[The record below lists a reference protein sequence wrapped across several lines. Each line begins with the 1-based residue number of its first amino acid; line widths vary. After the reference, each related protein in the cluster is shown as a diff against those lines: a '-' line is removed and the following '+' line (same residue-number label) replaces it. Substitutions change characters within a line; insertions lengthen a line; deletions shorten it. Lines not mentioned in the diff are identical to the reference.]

1 MNHRLVWKTALWAA
15 GLLASATVQ
24 AASMCVFDLVGTT
37 GDAYNFAKDYV
48 LAMQRD
54 NVSIEMRAYTSE
66 ARAVEDYKA
75 GRCDALWATGL
86 RTRPFNTVAGAI
98 DTLGSTTI
106 VRNGAIDINASYE
119 VLRKLVQ
126 TFAADSSQAQALMNQ
141 GKHEIGGLAPIG
153 AAYLITRDRRI
164 DSIEAMKGKRVAAMD
179 YDPAQ
184 AQMIRRI
191 QGVPVST
198 DVTTVV
204 PSLRDARTDVIA
216 LPALAFRPLRVEEAM
231 GPKGGVARFPLMIL
245 TYQLVL
251 DRSKFPEGFGQKSRN
266 WWMSQFDRA
275 LQLIRRSEAID
286 IPTAAWMDLS
296 SDAMYRYTL
305 MLQEARIDMARQGIY
320 DQRGLRIIKRVRC
333 HVNPQ
338 DAECRNRTEL
348 DW

>member
-1 MNHRLVWKTALWAA
+1 MNQRAWVSSLVATL
-15 GLLASATVQ
+15 GLVGAVSAQ
-24 AASMCVFDLVGTT
+24 AASMCVFDLVGTA

-48 LAMQRD
+48 LAMQRE
-54 NVSIEMRAYTSE
+54 NVSIDMKAYLDE

-75 GRCDALWATGL
+75 GRCDSLWATGL
-86 RTRPFNTVAGAI
+86 RTRPFNAVAGAI

-126 TFAADSSQAQALMNQ
+126 TFGAESVQSQTLMVQ
-141 GKHEIGGLAPIG
+141 GKHEVGGIAPIG

-164 DSIEAMKGKRVAAMD
+164 DSIEAMKGRRVAAMA

-184 AQMIRRI
+184 AQMIRRVDALP
-191 QGVPVST
+191 VPT

-204 PSLRDARTDVIA
+204 PTLRDGRTDVIA

-231 GPKGGVARFPLMIL
+231 GGKGAVARFPLMIL

-251 DRSKFPEGFGQKSRN
+251 DRGKFPEGFGQKSRI
-266 WWMSQFDRA
+266 WWLSQYDRA
-275 LQLIRRSEAID
+275 LQLIRRAETVD
-286 IPTAAWMDLS
+286 IPASAWLELS
-296 SDAMYRYTL
+296 PDAMYRYTL

-333 HVNPQ
+333 HVNPG
-338 DAECRNRTEL
+338 DNECRTRAEI

>member
-1 MNHRLVWKTALWAA
+1 MNQRACLKGLVAALGLA
-15 GLLASATVQ
+15 GAVSAQ
-24 AASMCVFDLVGTT
+24 AATMCVFDLVGTS

-48 LAMQRD
+48 LAMQREG
-54 NVSIEMRAYTSE
+54 VSIDMKAYPDE

-86 RTRPFNTVAGAI
+86 RTRPFNAVAGAI

-106 VRNGAIDINASYE
+106 VRNGAIDITGSYD

-126 TFAADSSQAQALMNQ
+126 TFGAESAQSQALMVQ
-141 GKHEIGGLAPIG
+141 GKHEIGGIAPIG

-164 DSIEAMKGKRVAAMD
+164 DSIEAMKNKRVAAMA

-184 AQMIRRI
+184 AQMIRRVEATP
-191 QGVPVST
+191 VPT

-204 PSLRDARTDVIA
+204 PALRDGRTDVIA
-216 LPALAFRPLRVEEAM
+216 LPALAFRPLRVEDAM
-231 GPKGGVARFPLMIL
+231 GSKGAVVRFPLMIL

-251 DRSKFPEGFGQKSRN
+251 ERGKFPEGFGQKSRT
-266 WWMSQFDRA
+266 WWLSQYDRA
-275 LQLIRRSEAID
+275 LQLIRRAEMVD
-286 IPTAAWMDLS
+286 IPASMWLDLS

-305 MLQEARIDMARQGIY
+305 MLQEARIDMAKQGIY

-333 HVNPQ
+333 HVNPT
-338 DAECRNRTEL
+338 DSECRTRAEI

>member
-1 MNHRLVWKTALWAA
+1 
-15 GLLASATVQ
+15 
-24 AASMCVFDLVGTT
+24 
-37 GDAYNFAKDYV
+37 
-48 LAMQRD
+48 
-54 NVSIEMRAYTSE
+54 
-66 ARAVEDYKA
+66 
-75 GRCDALWATGL
+75 
-86 RTRPFNTVAGAI
+86 
-98 DTLGSTTI
+98 
-106 VRNGAIDINASYE
+106 
-119 VLRKLVQ
+119 
-126 TFAADSSQAQALMNQ
+126 
-141 GKHEIGGLAPIG
+141 
-153 AAYLITRDRRI
+153 
-164 DSIEAMKGKRVAAMD
+164 
-179 YDPAQ
+179 
-184 AQMIRRI
+184 
-191 QGVPVST
+191 
-198 DVTTVV
+198 
-204 PSLRDARTDVIA
+204 
-216 LPALAFRPLRVEEAM
+216 M